1 MKEDKFEMALNVY
14 VLMDRRREPTGKLV
28 EYKAQGFKK
37 HISAMQK
44 NVFLTQYLYLVFE
57 YKYHNL

>member
-28 EYKAQGFKK
+28 ECKAQGFKK

-44 NVFLTQYLYLVFE
+44 KIFLTQYFYLVFE